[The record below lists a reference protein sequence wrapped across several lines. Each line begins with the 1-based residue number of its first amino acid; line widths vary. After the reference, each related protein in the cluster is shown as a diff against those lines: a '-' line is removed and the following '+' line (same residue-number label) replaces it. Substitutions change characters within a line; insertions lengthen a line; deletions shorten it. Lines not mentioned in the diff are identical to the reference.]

1 MFTTA
6 IAVNILWGFK
16 EQLQSDR
23 NNDVKRGPEK
33 QKGMIVIRAQISN
46 EKKQENNLANYL
58 HNNKREVIKNIFQQ
72 TKDVEQNTVGSE
84 EDISIDEGGYLYIF
98 FHS

>member
-1 MFTTA
+1 MS
-6 IAVNILWGFK
+6 K
-16 EQLQSDR
+16 EVR
-23 NNDVKRGPEK
+23 KNK
-33 QKGMIVIRAQISN
+33 KGMIVIRAQISN

>member
-1 MFTTA
+1 M
-6 IAVNILWGFK
+6 GFK

-58 HNNKREVIKNIFQQ
+58 HNNNKREVIKNIFQQ

-84 EDISIDEGGYLYIF
+84 EDISIGEGVSVYLF
-98 FHS
+98 S